1 MAGSPGAVEGPGV
14 ADGATDADGS
24 GEVDADGSAE
34 ADGDSTGGAVEGSA
48 LSGAGE
54 ALPLATATG
63 LGEAPPSP
71 PPPRRFIARI
81 PPPTRAMTNTAT
93 MSRRSLFVM
102 RPS

>member
-1 MAGSPGAVEGPGV
+1 MGPGV

-24 GEVDADGSAE
+24 AEADADGSAE
-34 ADGDSTGGAVEGSA
+34 ADGDSIGGAVTGGASRAPGRRCRWR
-48 LSGAGE
+48 
-54 ALPLATATG
+54 TATG

-71 PPPRRFIARI
+71 PPPRRPIARM